1 MPIYEYQAAPSHS
14 ETACEQC
21 RARFEVFQGIREA
34 ALELCPKCGGPI
46 ERQISA
52 PAIHG
57 AGSSGEILS
66 NKNLANKGFTKYQK
80 AGDGYYEKT
89 AGSGP
94 DVIKR

>member
-1 MPIYEYQAAPSHS
+1 MPIYEYQANSSGSHQG
-14 ETACEQC
+14 CDQC
-21 RARFEVFQGIREA
+21 RVRFEVFQGIREP
-34 ALELCPKCGGPI
+34 ALERCPNCGCPI
-46 ERQISA
+46 ERLVSA
-52 PAIHG
+52 PSIHG
-57 AGSSGEILS
+57 TGSSNDILS